1 MKETKNKLLL
11 IDADM
16 VLYRSVC
23 AAEQEMRWDDDI
35 WTLQTNM
42 SEAKAEADNQ
52 ISTITKRLQSDK
64 ILLLFSPRR
73 TFRHDLLPA
82 YKANRSN
89 KRKPLGISELKEWMM
104 AEYPSKMFPNIEAD
118 DAIGIL
124 ATEDPDNR
132 VAVSADKDFGTLPV
146 TWYNHQK
153 DILRIVTEEE
163 ANRFHLVQSLMGD
176 STDGFGGLKGCGPR
190 TAEKLLDK
198 NGATWNTVV
207 DAYKAK
213 GQTEDDALLTARL
226 AHILQHKDYNQE
238 THEVHLW
245 QPAS

>member
-89 KRKPLGISELKEWMM
+89 KRKPLGIGELKEWMM

-163 ANRFHLVQSLMGD
+163 ANRFHLVQSLIGD

>member
-1 MKETKNKLLL
+1 MKETKNKILL

-42 SEAKAEADNQ
+42 SEAKAEVDNQ
-52 ISTITKRLQSDK
+52 LSTITKRLKSDD
-64 ILLLFSPRR
+64 ILLLFSPKR

-82 YKANRSN
+82 YKANRSS

-104 AEYPSKMFPNIEAD
+104 NEYPSEMFPNIEAD

-132 VAVSADKDFGTLPV
+132 VAVSADKDFGTLPI

-153 DILRIVTEEE
+153 DVLRIVSSEE
-163 ANRFHLVQSLMGD
+163 ANHFHLMQSLMGD
-176 STDGFGGLKGCGPR
+176 STDGFTGLRGCGPR
-190 TAEKLLDK
+190 TAEKLLEK
-198 NGATWNTVV
+198 NGATWGTVV

-213 GQTEDDALLTARL
+213 GQTAEDALLTARL
-226 AHILQHKDYNQE
+226 ARILRHGDYNKE
-238 THEVHLW
+238 TNEVKLW
-245 QPAS
+245 QPES